1 MFDTLRDAAKI
12 GMGAIW
18 LSRENIKKFTDEL
31 IEMGRISKEEGERLF
46 DEIGDSQEDYK
57 QKLNEFVNNAVQKT
71 LDTSGLARKS
81 EVEELRDKVA
91 ELELELKKYGENVDR

>member
-31 IEMGRISKEEGERLF
+31 IEMGRVSKEEGDRLF
-46 DEIGDSQEDYK
+46 NEIGDSQDEYK
-57 QKLNEFVNNAVQKT
+57 SKLNELVDNAVQKA

-81 EVEELRDKVA
+81 EVEELREKVA
-91 ELELELKKYGENVDR
+91 QLESKLKDK

>member
-31 IEMGRISKEEGERLF
+31 IEMGRVSKEEGERLF
-46 DEIGDSQEDYK
+46 NEIGDSQDEYK
-57 QKLNEFVNNAVQKT
+57 SKLNELVDNAVQKA

-81 EVEELRDKVA
+81 EVEELREKVA
-91 ELELELKKYGENVDR
+91 QLESKLKDK